1 MDWNA
6 YTERRKRHDRIIVAA
21 LCAGVVVSLA
31 VLAACASILARVS

>member
-6 YTERRKRHDRIIVAA
+6 YTERHRRRDRIIVAA
-21 LCAGVVVSLA
+21 LCTGVVASLA